1 MQLSSV
7 HQALGLIPDAT
18 KQILSNNQTE
28 GIRTTLRWGL
38 NQRTAGQTDFAVL
51 RTEPRISYTL
61 GKYSQ

>member
-1 MQLSSV
+1 MQLSSI

-38 NQRTAGQTDFAVL
+38 DQRTADRLTW
-51 RTEPRISYTL
+51 R
-61 GKYSQ
+61 YSGLNPESHTH